1 MPFIKFF
8 HETNQF
14 LYGVTKR
21 NIAFRPH
28 LRLLAFQSLIMDLV
42 EAKKKRSR
50 ADLPASGRR
59 PAGGLF
65 SYRRLPPPPAGWHI
79 MIVALLREVID
90 STPTLIRRS
99 RCLNKLLYIV
109 VIEP

>member
-28 LRLLAFQSLIMDLV
+28 LKLLAFQSLIMDLV

-50 ADLPASGRR
+50 ADLPASSRR
-59 PAGGLF
+59 PAGGRF
-65 SYRRLPPPPAGWHI
+65 SC
-79 MIVALLREVID
+79 
-90 STPTLIRRS
+90 RRS
-99 RCLNKLLYIV
+99 TAPARGM
-109 VIEP
+109 